1 MFRFAHPDFL
11 YLLFLLPALVAF
23 YVYAM
28 IVKKKAIKKYGN
40 PTLLAELMPEVSTK
54 RQHLKF
60 WLLFGAI
67 TMVIFIIA
75 GPQFGS
81 KLETVKRQGVE
92 IMVCLDVSNSMLAED
107 VSPNRLDKAKQML
120 SRLTDGFTNDKVGL
134 IVFAG
139 DAFTQLPIT
148 SDYISAKMF
157 LSSINPSMVSTQGTA
172 IGAAINLAARSF
184 TPDETT
190 DKAIILITDGEN
202 HEDDAIG
209 AAKAAAEKG
218 IHVNIVGM
226 GDPKGSPIP
235 IQGSNNY
242 MKDKDGNVVITKLNE
257 QMGQEIAAAGNGMYV
272 RADNTNSAL
281 KALQKEIEK
290 MNKTELD
297 SKVYSEYDE
306 QFQIFAWIALFL
318 LIADF
323 MTLDR
328 KNRIFR
334 KVKLFSLILFLC
346 AGTVSAQKAE
356 RKNVRE
362 GNKLYESEKYTE
374 SEIAY
379 RKSLEVN
386 PRSTEGTYNQGNS
399 LYKQGKFPEAAEQYQ
414 LIAGQGEK
422 MVATPE
428 GKARLSEV
436 YHNMGNIFMQNKDYG
451 KAVEVYKQSLRL
463 NPKDDETRYNL
474 ALAQKLLSDQQNQDQ
489 SQDQQN
495 DDKQE
500 NKDQKDDQQQ
510 QQQQQPQD
518 DQKQDKTQ
526 EQQQSNEQMS
536 KDNAQ
541 QMLDAFL
548 QDEKDTQE
556 KVKKAQMQQQQRRKT
571 EKEW

>member
-209 AAKAAAEKG
+209 AAKASAEKG

-334 KVKLFSLILFLC
+334 KVKLFS
-346 AGTVSAQKAE
+346 
-356 RKNVRE
+356 
-362 GNKLYESEKYTE
+362 
-374 SEIAY
+374 
-379 RKSLEVN
+379 
-386 PRSTEGTYNQGNS
+386 
-399 LYKQGKFPEAAEQYQ
+399 
-414 LIAGQGEK
+414 
-422 MVATPE
+422 
-428 GKARLSEV
+428 
-436 YHNMGNIFMQNKDYG
+436 
-451 KAVEVYKQSLRL
+451 
-463 NPKDDETRYNL
+463 
-474 ALAQKLLSDQQNQDQ
+474 
-489 SQDQQN
+489 
-495 DDKQE
+495 
-500 NKDQKDDQQQ
+500 
-510 QQQQQPQD
+510 
-518 DQKQDKTQ
+518 
-526 EQQQSNEQMS
+526 
-536 KDNAQ
+536 
-541 QMLDAFL
+541 
-548 QDEKDTQE
+548 
-556 KVKKAQMQQQQRRKT
+556 
-571 EKEW
+571 

>member
-386 PRSTEGTYNQGNS
+386 PRSTEGTYNLGNS

-474 ALAQKLLSDQQNQDQ
+474 ALAQKQLWVNQIQDQ
-489 SQDQQN
+489 SQDQEN

-500 NKDQKDDQQQ
+500 IKDQKDDQQLEQ
-510 QQQQQPQD
+510 QKQPQD

-526 EQQQSNEQMS
+526 EQQQQGEQMS

>member
-209 AAKAAAEKG
+209 AAEKG

-334 KVKLFSLILFLC
+334 KVKLFS
-346 AGTVSAQKAE
+346 
-356 RKNVRE
+356 
-362 GNKLYESEKYTE
+362 
-374 SEIAY
+374 
-379 RKSLEVN
+379 
-386 PRSTEGTYNQGNS
+386 
-399 LYKQGKFPEAAEQYQ
+399 
-414 LIAGQGEK
+414 
-422 MVATPE
+422 
-428 GKARLSEV
+428 
-436 YHNMGNIFMQNKDYG
+436 
-451 KAVEVYKQSLRL
+451 
-463 NPKDDETRYNL
+463 
-474 ALAQKLLSDQQNQDQ
+474 
-489 SQDQQN
+489 
-495 DDKQE
+495 
-500 NKDQKDDQQQ
+500 
-510 QQQQQPQD
+510 
-518 DQKQDKTQ
+518 
-526 EQQQSNEQMS
+526 
-536 KDNAQ
+536 
-541 QMLDAFL
+541 
-548 QDEKDTQE
+548 
-556 KVKKAQMQQQQRRKT
+556 
-571 EKEW
+571 

>member
-1 MFRFAHPDFL
+1 MFRFEHPDFL

-23 YVYAM
+23 YVYAR
-28 IVKKKAIKKYGN
+28 IARRKAMRKYGN
-40 PTLLAELMPEVSTK
+40 PTLLAELMPEVSPK

-67 TMVIFIIA
+67 TMVIFIMA

-120 SRLTDGFTNDKVGL
+120 SRLTDGFMNDKVGL

-184 TPDETT
+184 TPSETT
-190 DKAIILITDGEN
+190 DKTIILITDGEN

-218 IHVNIVGM
+218 IRVNIVGM

-306 QFQIFAWIALFL
+306 QFQVFAWIALFL

-334 KVKLFSLILFLC
+334 KVKLFS
-346 AGTVSAQKAE
+346 
-356 RKNVRE
+356 
-362 GNKLYESEKYTE
+362 
-374 SEIAY
+374 
-379 RKSLEVN
+379 
-386 PRSTEGTYNQGNS
+386 
-399 LYKQGKFPEAAEQYQ
+399 
-414 LIAGQGEK
+414 
-422 MVATPE
+422 
-428 GKARLSEV
+428 
-436 YHNMGNIFMQNKDYG
+436 
-451 KAVEVYKQSLRL
+451 
-463 NPKDDETRYNL
+463 
-474 ALAQKLLSDQQNQDQ
+474 
-489 SQDQQN
+489 
-495 DDKQE
+495 
-500 NKDQKDDQQQ
+500 
-510 QQQQQPQD
+510 
-518 DQKQDKTQ
+518 
-526 EQQQSNEQMS
+526 
-536 KDNAQ
+536 
-541 QMLDAFL
+541 
-548 QDEKDTQE
+548 
-556 KVKKAQMQQQQRRKT
+556 
-571 EKEW
+571 